1 MEEKFD
7 VLNDLGEFIGEI
19 ATREECHQRG
29 LWHRAVY
36 AFIMDKKGNI
46 LLQKRSAN
54 KKMWPNMW
62 DVSVGGSVV
71 SGESSREA
79 AEREVAEELG
89 LEISLENVRPAI
101 TISFKEGFDDN
112 YVVVRDVKDEE
123 ITLQP
128 EEVQAYKWAD
138 EAEILQMIEDGLFI
152 PYHKGKIELLFF
164 LRNHMG
170 SHTK

>member
-1 MEEKFD
+1 ME
-7 VLNDLGEFIGEI
+7 LWDLYTQDRQPTGLTMVRGSEHPQGYYRLVVHVCIFNSKGQMLIQ
-19 ATREECHQRG
+19 QRQPFKEG
-29 LWHRAVY
+29 
-36 AFIMDKKGNI
+36 
-46 LLQKRSAN
+46 
-54 KKMWPNMW
+54 WPNMW

-71 SGESSREA
+71 AGESSREA

-89 LEISLENVRPAI
+89 LRISLEGVRPAI

-112 YVVVRDVKDEE
+112 YVMIRDVKDEE

-128 EEVQAYKWAD
+128 EEVQAYEWAD

>member
-1 MEEKFD
+1 ME
-7 VLNDLGEFIGEI
+7 LWDLYTQDRQPTGLTMVRGSEHPQGYYRLVVNVCIFNSKGQMLIQ
-19 ATREECHQRG
+19 QRQPFKEG
-29 LWHRAVY
+29 
-36 AFIMDKKGNI
+36 
-46 LLQKRSAN
+46 
-54 KKMWPNMW
+54 WPNMW

-71 SGESSREA
+71 AGERSREA

-89 LEISLENVRPAI
+89 LRISLEGVRPAI

>member
-1 MEEKFD
+1 ME
-7 VLNDLGEFIGEI
+7 LWDLYTQDRQPTGLTMVRGSEHPQGYYRLVVHVCIFNSKGQMLIQ
-19 ATREECHQRG
+19 QRQPFKEG
-29 LWHRAVY
+29 
-36 AFIMDKKGNI
+36 
-46 LLQKRSAN
+46 
-54 KKMWPNMW
+54 WPNMW

-71 SGESSREA
+71 AGESSREA

-89 LEISLENVRPAI
+89 LKISLEGVRPAI

-112 YVVVRDVKDEE
+112 YVMIRDVKDEE

-128 EEVQAYKWAD
+128 EEVQAYKWAN
-138 EAEILQMIEDGLFI
+138 EAEILQMIEAGEFI

>member
-1 MEEKFD
+1 MELWD
-7 VLNDLGEFIGEI
+7 IYTQD
-19 ATREECHQRG
+19 REPTGLTMVRGSEHPQGYYRLVVHVCIFNSQGQMLIQQRQPFKEG
-29 LWHRAVY
+29 
-36 AFIMDKKGNI
+36 
-46 LLQKRSAN
+46 
-54 KKMWPNMW
+54 WPNMW

-71 SGESSREA
+71 AGESSREA

-89 LEISLENVRPAI
+89 LKISLEGVRPAI

-112 YVVVRDVKDEE
+112 YVMIRDVKDEE

-138 EAEILQMIEDGLFI
+138 EAEILQMIEDGVFI

>member
-1 MEEKFD
+1 ME
-7 VLNDLGEFIGEI
+7 LWDLYTQDRQPTGLTMVRGSEHPQGYYRLVVHVCIFNSKGQMLIQ
-19 ATREECHQRG
+19 QRQPFKEG
-29 LWHRAVY
+29 
-36 AFIMDKKGNI
+36 
-46 LLQKRSAN
+46 
-54 KKMWPNMW
+54 WPNMW

-71 SGESSREA
+71 AGESSREA
-79 AEREVAEELG
+79 AEREAAEELG
-89 LEISLENVRPAI
+89 LRISLEGVRPAI

-128 EEVQAYKWAD
+128 EEVQAYKWVD

>member
-1 MEEKFD
+1 ME
-7 VLNDLGEFIGEI
+7 LWDLY
-19 ATREECHQRG
+19 TQDREPTGKTMVRGSEHPKGYYRLVVHVCIFNRKGQMLIQQRQPFKDG
-29 LWHRAVY
+29 
-36 AFIMDKKGNI
+36 
-46 LLQKRSAN
+46 
-54 KKMWPNMW
+54 WPNMW

>member
-1 MEEKFD
+1 ME
-7 VLNDLGEFIGEI
+7 LWDLYTQDRQPTGLTMVRGSEHPQGYYRLVVHVCIFNSKGQMLIQ
-19 ATREECHQRG
+19 QRQPFKEG
-29 LWHRAVY
+29 
-36 AFIMDKKGNI
+36 
-46 LLQKRSAN
+46 
-54 KKMWPNMW
+54 WPNMW

-71 SGESSREA
+71 AGESSREA
-79 AEREVAEELG
+79 AEREAAEELG
-89 LEISLENVRPAI
+89 LRISLEGVRPAI

-152 PYHKGKIELLFF
+152 PYHRGKIELLFF

>member
-1 MEEKFD
+1 MELWD
-7 VLNDLGEFIGEI
+7 IYTQD
-19 ATREECHQRG
+19 REPTGLTMVRGSEHPEGYYRLVVHVCIFNSQGQMLIQQRQPFKEG
-29 LWHRAVY
+29 
-36 AFIMDKKGNI
+36 
-46 LLQKRSAN
+46 
-54 KKMWPNMW
+54 WPNMW

-71 SGESSREA
+71 AGESSREA

-89 LEISLENVRPAI
+89 LKISLEGVRPAI

-112 YVVVRDVKDEE
+112 YVMIRDVKDEE

-138 EAEILQMIEDGLFI
+138 EAEILQMIEDGVFI

>member
-1 MEEKFD
+1 ME
-7 VLNDLGEFIGEI
+7 LWDLYTEDRQPTGLTMVRGSEHPEGYYRLVVHVCIFNSRGQMLIQ
-19 ATREECHQRG
+19 QRQPFKDG
-29 LWHRAVY
+29 
-36 AFIMDKKGNI
+36 
-46 LLQKRSAN
+46 
-54 KKMWPNMW
+54 WPNMW

-71 SGESSREA
+71 AGESSREA

-89 LEISLENVRPAI
+89 LQISLEGIRPAL

-138 EAEILQMIEDGLFI
+138 EAEILKMIEDGEFI

-164 LRNHMG
+164 FRNHMG

>member
-1 MEEKFD
+1 ME
-7 VLNDLGEFIGEI
+7 LWDLYTQDRQPTGLTMVRGSEHPQGYYRLVVHVCIFNSKGQMLIQ
-19 ATREECHQRG
+19 QRQPFKEG
-29 LWHRAVY
+29 
-36 AFIMDKKGNI
+36 
-46 LLQKRSAN
+46 
-54 KKMWPNMW
+54 WPNMW

-71 SGESSREA
+71 AGESSREA

-89 LEISLENVRPAI
+89 LRISLEGVRPAI

>member
-1 MEEKFD
+1 ME
-7 VLNDLGEFIGEI
+7 LWDLYTQDRQPTGLTMVRGSEHPQGYYRLVVHVCIFNSKGQMLIQ
-19 ATREECHQRG
+19 QRQPFKEG
-29 LWHRAVY
+29 
-36 AFIMDKKGNI
+36 
-46 LLQKRSAN
+46 
-54 KKMWPNMW
+54 WPNMW

-71 SGESSREA
+71 AGESSREA

-89 LEISLENVRPAI
+89 LEISLEGVRPAI

-112 YVVVRDVKDEE
+112 YVMIRDVKDEE

-138 EAEILQMIEDGLFI
+138 EAEILQMIEAGEFI

>member
-1 MEEKFD
+1 ME
-7 VLNDLGEFIGEI
+7 LWDLYTQDRQPTGLTMVRGSEHPQGYYRLVVHVCIFNSQGQMLIQ
-19 ATREECHQRG
+19 QRQPFKEG
-29 LWHRAVY
+29 
-36 AFIMDKKGNI
+36 
-46 LLQKRSAN
+46 
-54 KKMWPNMW
+54 WPNMW

-71 SGESSREA
+71 AGESSREA

-89 LEISLENVRPAI
+89 LEISLEGVRPAI

-112 YVVVRDVKDEE
+112 YVMIRDVKDEE

-128 EEVQAYKWAD
+128 EEVQAYKWAN
-138 EAEILQMIEDGLFI
+138 EAEILQMIEAGEFI

>member
-1 MEEKFD
+1 ME
-7 VLNDLGEFIGEI
+7 LWDLYTQDRQPTGLTMVRGSEHPQGYYRLVVHVCIFNSKGQMLIQ
-19 ATREECHQRG
+19 QRQPFKEG
-29 LWHRAVY
+29 
-36 AFIMDKKGNI
+36 
-46 LLQKRSAN
+46 
-54 KKMWPNMW
+54 WPNMW

-71 SGESSREA
+71 AGESSREA

-89 LEISLENVRPAI
+89 LWISLEGVRPAI

-128 EEVQAYKWAD
+128 EEVQGYKWAD
-138 EAEILQMIEDGLFI
+138 ESEILQMIEDGLFI

>member
-1 MEEKFD
+1 ME
-7 VLNDLGEFIGEI
+7 LWDLY
-19 ATREECHQRG
+19 TQDREPTGKTIVRGSEHPKGYYRLVVHVCIFNSKGQMLIQQRQPFKDG
-29 LWHRAVY
+29 
-36 AFIMDKKGNI
+36 
-46 LLQKRSAN
+46 
-54 KKMWPNMW
+54 WPNMW

-89 LEISLENVRPAI
+89 LKISLEGVRPAI

-123 ITLQP
+123 ISLQP